1 MSNNN
6 SVREERKDVFR
17 SFLVN
22 NATYDGFLE
31 IPVIKPIHQ
40 LPNRLIPFSKAMK
53 TNDYDQWVHFYEN
66 DCGFERVWNNPKRY
80 LSRLKRFN
88 GIITPDF
95 SLYRNMPLVM
105 QQWNTF
111 RGKALGYWWQ
121 KQGLQVL
128 PNVRT
133 SDKRSFAF
141 SCYGVPHN
149 APICIGT
156 HGCIKKRENRD
167 FFKAGLEYVIKE
179 LNPSHI
185 IFYGALPE
193 EILDICATKKINVH
207 HFLSEYALSR
217 TKGRD

>member
-31 IPVIKPIHQ
+31 IPVIKPIDQ

-95 SLYRNMPLVM
+95 RLYRNMMLVM
-105 QQWNTF
+105 QKWKT
-111 RGKALGYWWQ
+111 
-121 KQGLQVL
+121 
-128 PNVRT
+128 
-133 SDKRSFAF
+133 
-141 SCYGVPHN
+141 
-149 APICIGT
+149 I
-156 HGCIKKRENRD
+156 
-167 FFKAGLEYVIKE
+167 
-179 LNPSHI
+179 
-185 IFYGALPE
+185 
-193 EILDICATKKINVH
+193 
-207 HFLSEYALSR
+207 
-217 TKGRD
+217 